1 MQYAYVV
8 CLGDDLRP
16 TVKLLLS
23 SYGSREFITLC
34 YKYSHEKCGYIGL
47 NPVVWAKKSA
57 IEVLFFL
64 FILNSQNV
72 RLLNQQG
79 QEKKRFSIE

>member
-1 MQYAYVV
+1 MQYACVV

-47 NPVVWAKKSA
+47 NPAVWAKKSA
-57 IEVLFFL
+57 IEVHFFL

-72 RLLNQQG
+72 RLIKSARSR
-79 QEKKRFSIE
+79 EKKVLN